1 MVFVS
6 SRAATGGAR
15 EILEAG
21 PWRRREAQGGT
32 LCKGGSYAKFSVER
46 SKAMGAIVARIA
58 SSIVWLGCA
67 CQGCPHH
74 RRALRAGFCFGGST
88 VDSARRAGD
97 VAIRISRRDLWPNG
111 GKLIGEQMQCAR
123 AMLKLVATVHCGW
136 LGFALKGRVAALCNL
151 TGICR
156 ATRSS
161 NPPRL
166 FQSAVESRSPNFT

>member
-97 VAIRISRRDLWPNG
+97 VAIRISRRDLWPQGNATGELDIIIGSPENG
-111 GKLIGEQMQCAR
+111 EVHHRAGTNSFCSSAGTPSPKPASSSPSLLPCKGEWFWEFRDQG
-123 AMLKLVATVHCGW
+123 T
-136 LGFALKGRVAALCNL
+136 GR
-151 TGICR
+151 
-156 ATRSS
+156 
-161 NPPRL
+161 
-166 FQSAVESRSPNFT
+166 